1 MTIAV
6 RRRPATRNIPLDRAL
21 EALPLFRL
29 SDSSDET
36 PIAYTTGSGLRW
48 RVIPPAGDR
57 VPGTFDQ
64 DVFIEI
70 FRRFHDAGA
79 PADGVVSFTLHDF
92 LRSMGRQVDGRTYE
106 QLRAALGRLQRTSL
120 ESTGAYWDAVAQTG
134 FQGRFSLLT
143 ATKIDRRRG
152 SDREQLG
159 LFPVLPANEPG
170 DARVTIA
177 ALVRANIAAGYT
189 ASLTPAHYLTL
200 ASPVTRRLYRLLA
213 VARAE
218 GRAVW
223 TLPLTVLAEQLPL
236 VQRYPSHLQR
246 VLQPANEML
255 VAAGLA
261 LSADFRQDGAVWT
274 VSYVL
279 PPLVG

>member
-6 RRRPATRNIPLDRAL
+6 RRRLATRSILLDRAL

-36 PIAYTTGSGLRW
+36 PITYATQSGERW
-48 RVIPPAGDR
+48 RVLPPAGDR
-57 VPGTFDQ
+57 LPGTFDQ

-79 PADGVVSFTLHDF
+79 PSDGIVSFTLHDF
-92 LRSMGRQVDGRTYE
+92 LRSMGRRVDGRTYE
-106 QLRAALGRLQRTSL
+106 QLRSALGRLQRTSL
-120 ESTGAYWDAVAQTG
+120 ESTGAYWDAAAQTG
-134 FQGRFSLLT
+134 FHGRFSLLS
-143 ATKIDRRRG
+143 AIKIDRRRG

-159 LFPVLPANEPG
+159 LFPVLTANEPG

-177 ALVRANIAAGYT
+177 APVRANIAAGYT

-218 GRAVW
+218 GQTVW
-223 TLPLTVLAEQLPL
+223 TLPLASLAEQLPL

-261 LSADFRQDGAVWT
+261 LTADVRQKGTVWT
-274 VSYVL
+274 ASYVL

>member
-1 MTIAV
+1 MTIVV
-6 RRRPATRNIPLDRAL
+6 RRRLATRSVLLDRAL

-36 PIAYTTGSGLRW
+36 PISFTNGEGRRW

-64 DVFIEI
+64 DVFVEV

-79 PADGVVSFTLHDF
+79 PADGVVTFTLHDF
-92 LRSMGRQVDGRTYE
+92 LRSMGRRVDGRTYE
-106 QLRAALGRLQRTSL
+106 QLRGAIGRLHRTSL
-120 ESTGAYWDAVAQTG
+120 ESTGAYWDAVHGTA
-134 FQGRFSLLT
+134 FHGRFSLLT
-143 ATKIDRRRG
+143 SIKIDRRRG

-159 LFPVLPANEPG
+159 LFPILPANEPG

-177 ALVRANIAAGYT
+177 APVRANIAAGYT
-189 ASLTPAHYLTL
+189 ASLTPAHYLSL

-223 TLPLTVLAEQLPL
+223 SLPLSELAELLPL
-236 VQRYPSHLQR
+236 IQRYPSHLQR

-261 LSADFRQDGAVWT
+261 LSADFRQDGPTWIAR
-274 VSYVL
+274 YVL
-279 PPLVG
+279 PPNMG

>member
-6 RRRPATRNIPLDRAL
+6 RRRPATRNILLDRAL

-29 SDSSDET
+29 SDSSDEA
-36 PIAYTTGSGLRW
+36 PITYTTGSAQRW

-92 LRSMGRQVDGRTYE
+92 LRSMGRRVDGRTYE

-120 ESTGAYWDAVAQTG
+120 ESTGAYWDATGQTG
-134 FQGRFSLLT
+134 FHGRFSLLT
-143 ATKIDRRRG
+143 AIKIDRRRG

-177 ALVRANIAAGYT
+177 APVRAHI
-189 ASLTPAHYLTL
+189 PA
-200 ASPVTRRLYRLLA
+200 
-213 VARAE
+213 
-218 GRAVW
+218 
-223 TLPLTVLAEQLPL
+223 
-236 VQRYPSHLQR
+236 
-246 VLQPANEML
+246 
-255 VAAGLA
+255 
-261 LSADFRQDGAVWT
+261 
-274 VSYVL
+274 L
-279 PPLVG
+279 PPASHRLTT